1 MPISHIG
8 HDAELQE
15 KLRKLHEHAGPPS
28 MQPRESVGDYNTAD
42 EYRARAR
49 LSGWDIRI
57 PSLPASVSA
66 AIKAQIVKN
75 RVTRTA
81 TSRAIE
87 AEICQI
93 LAASSLPS
101 VAMRALF
108 ERVWHFFEAIAQA
121 RSSWLPGE
129 VDLGNVDSMRDTG
142 NQRQHFH
149 ALRVLEPPLRRLL
162 RRLVVSSQESG
173 PLLSQL
179 GNLGVIDASR
189 VAVRVQGAADGNPD
203 LILSAPESLRGIW
216 TRAARKRRRPG
227 TSSLWRTGLRVKEAT
242 MPPVSEAEVRA
253 LFGPEAALSSHGD
266 RRLPYECGAYKYA
279 LVEDDPLVVACTDR
293 GLFMTSGPSGT
304 AYRLLNLWLV
314 LAGSE
319 AELPVIRLA
328 IASLLL
334 SGPHHSLAEIMI
346 VCAPLMG
353 CKPPD
358 GLVDM
363 IEQLVPHDLRIVWEG
378 QSHTITPGG
387 FRSELASR
395 LDRLLA

>member
-1 MPISHIG
+1 
-8 HDAELQE
+8 
-15 KLRKLHEHAGPPS
+15 
-28 MQPRESVGDYNTAD
+28 MQPRESAAEYNIRD
-42 EYRARAR
+42 EDRARAR
-49 LSGWDIRI
+49 LSVWNLPI

-81 TSRAIE
+81 TGRAVEI
-87 AEICQI
+87 EICQA
-93 LAASSLPS
+93 LETSSLPS
-101 VAMRALF
+101 VAMRAMF
-108 ERVWHFFEAIAQA
+108 ERVWRFFRAVAQA
-121 RSSWLPGE
+121 RGSWLPGE
-129 VDLGNVDSMRDTG
+129 VDLGNFESLRETG

-149 ALRVLEPPLRRLL
+149 ALRALEPPLRHLL
-162 RRLVVSSQESG
+162 RRLVISSQESD

-189 VAVRVQGAADGNPD
+189 VAARVQGAADGNAD
-203 LILSAPESLRGIW
+203 LILSAPESLRVMW
-216 TRAARKRRRPG
+216 TRAARKRRGPG
-227 TSSLWRTGLRVKEAT
+227 ASSLWRTGLRVKEAT

-253 LFGPEAALSSHGD
+253 LFGPGAALSSHGD

-304 AYRLLNLWLV
+304 AYRFLNLWLV

-358 GLVDM
+358 GLLDM
-363 IEQLVPHDLRIVWEG
+363 IEQLVPHDLRIEWEG